1 MHNMGKTIGELH
13 ALLIEYDKG
22 LPKKAATP
30 QVIAIQGG
38 RIQKANKKSLN
49 AKGKDKGKG
58 KRKDKPVYIPKP
70 KNPKP
75 FAKEHPE
82 KDDACHHYKEVGHWK
97 RNCPVYL
104 AELIKKKKQV
114 GTASSSGS

>member
-1 MHNMGKTIGELH
+1 MHNIGKTIGELH
-13 ALLIEYDKG
+13 ALLTEYEKG
-22 LPKKAATP
+22 LPKKAATS
-30 QVIAIQGG
+30 QVMAIQSS

-49 AKGKDKGKG
+49 AKGKGKWKGKG
-58 KRKDKPVYIPKP
+58 KDKSYIPKP

-75 FAKEHPE
+75 YAKEHPK

-104 AELIKKKKQV
+104 AELIKKKKKV
-114 GTASSSGS
+114 GTTSS